1 MVMDYLARDFWGL
14 WTLFF
19 KPHRNESPWRTSN
32 NAECARTPAGT
43 MWSRKGTYVIGTNV
57 SVIPFEGK
65 TMLPLSSYFDAA
77 KGHIANG
84 YIGFKLLYWV
94 KGEAFTCYV
103 SKIQTLKFEP
113 HTVVTIIYHTAVRI
127 LHCRTVLL
135 GFFCSLCLS
144 QCQGVRPSQVI
155 QAMPSTVTHLF

>member
-1 MVMDYLARDFWGL
+1 
-14 WTLFF
+14 
-19 KPHRNESPWRTSN
+19 
-32 NAECARTPAGT
+32 

-127 LHCRTVLL
+127 LHSRTVLL
-135 GFFCSLCLS
+135 FFFAHSAFPN
-144 QCQGVRPSQVI
+144 VKAFVPAR
-155 QAMPSTVTHLF
+155 